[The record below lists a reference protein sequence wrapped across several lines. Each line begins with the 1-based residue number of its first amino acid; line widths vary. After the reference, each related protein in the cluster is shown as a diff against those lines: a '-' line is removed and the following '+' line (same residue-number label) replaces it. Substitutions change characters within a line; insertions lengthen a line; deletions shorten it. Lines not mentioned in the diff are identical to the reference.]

1 MLGNMF
7 KKELEVAIKAARLAS
22 DAILEHY
29 NDELI
34 AENKI
39 GVDNFDEPVTAA
51 DREASRIIVGA
62 LAEAFP
68 ADAILSE
75 EEPDETERRLASE
88 RVWIIDPI
96 DGTAG
101 FIKHDGDF
109 AVQIGLAVAGE
120 PVVGVVLLPFH
131 NVVYSAA
138 KNGGSFAEV
147 EGKTT
152 VKLEVSDK
160 ASVGDLRLAVS
171 RNHRSRNM
179 GRIVDSLGIRHKVE
193 RGSVG
198 LKIGLIADGV
208 CDIYIHPSPRTKL
221 WDTCGPQVILEEAGG
236 RMTDLFGRRYLYDVR
251 DLQNWGGIVASNGV
265 AHDELIT
272 NLRPILNE
280 LGRFP
285 VRSHAA

>member
-1 MLGNMF
+1 MYE
-7 KKELEVAIKAARLAS
+7 KELDEAIKAARLAS
-22 DAILEHY
+22 HAILEHY

-34 AENKI
+34 AETKI
-39 GVDNFDEPVTAA
+39 GVDDLDEPVTAA
-51 DREASRIIVGA
+51 DREASRIIVDA
-62 LAEAFP
+62 LASSFP

-120 PVVGVVLLPFH
+120 PVVGVVMLPFH
-131 NVVYSAA
+131 KVVYSAA
-138 KNGGSFAEV
+138 KNSGAFV
-147 EGKTT
+147 EIEGRTPER
-152 VKLEVSDK
+152 LEVSGK
-160 ASVGDLRLAVS
+160 TAVEELRLAVS

-179 GRIVDSLGIRHKVE
+179 DRIVDSLRIRHKVE

-198 LKIGLIADGV
+198 LKIGLIADRV

-236 RMTDLFGRRYLYDVR
+236 RITDLFGRRYSYDVR

-272 NLRPILNE
+272 NLRPILND
-280 LGRFP
+280 LGRYP
-285 VRSHAA
+285 VRSRAA

>member
-1 MLGNMF
+1 MYER
-7 KKELEVAIKAARLAS
+7 ELDEAIKAARLAS
-22 DAILEHY
+22 EAILEHY

-34 AENKI
+34 EETKI

-51 DREASRIIVGA
+51 DREASRIIVDA
-62 LAEAFP
+62 LAKAFP

-75 EEPDETERRLASE
+75 EEPDETERRLTSE

-131 NVVYSAA
+131 KVVYSAA
-138 KNGGSFAEV
+138 KNCGSFAEV
-147 EGKTT
+147 EGKTP
-152 VKLEVSDK
+152 VKLEVSDT
-160 ASVGDLRLAVS
+160 ATVGDLRLAVS
-171 RNHRSRNM
+171 RNHQSRNM

-198 LKIGLIADGV
+198 LKIGLIADRV

-236 RMTDLFGRRYLYDVR
+236 RMTDLFGRRFSYDLR

-280 LGRFP
+280 LGRYP

>member
-1 MLGNMF
+1 MYER
-7 KKELEVAIKAARLAS
+7 ELDEALKAARIAS
-22 DAILEHY
+22 EAILKHY

-34 AENKI
+34 EETKI

-51 DREASRIIVGA
+51 DREASRIIVAA

-68 ADAILSE
+68 TDAILSE
-75 EEPDETERRLASE
+75 EEPDATERRLASE

-131 NVVYSAA
+131 KVVYSALKGA
-138 KNGGSFAEV
+138 GAFAETDGASPV
-147 EGKTT
+147 R
-152 VKLEVSDK
+152 LAVSDK
-160 ASVGDLRLAVS
+160 TVIGDLRLAVS
-171 RNHRSRNM
+171 RNHQSRNM
-179 GRIVDSLGIRHKVE
+179 TRIVDSLGIRHKVE

-198 LKIGLIADGV
+198 LKIGLIADQI

-221 WDTCGPQVILEEAGG
+221 WDTCGPQIILEEAGG
-236 RMTDLFGRRYLYDVR
+236 MMTDLFGKRYAYDVR

-265 AHDELIT
+265 AHDDLIA

-280 LGRFP
+280 LGRYP
-285 VRSHAA
+285 VRSRAA